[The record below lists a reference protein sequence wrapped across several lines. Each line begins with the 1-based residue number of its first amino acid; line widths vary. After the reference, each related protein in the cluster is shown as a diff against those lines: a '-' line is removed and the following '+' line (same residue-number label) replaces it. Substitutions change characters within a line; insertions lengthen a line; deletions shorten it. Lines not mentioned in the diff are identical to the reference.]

1 MKHDQTKLGV
11 LFLLAILFIMTL
23 SSGRKAYAESGSE
36 TASPTQTPYIV
47 YVVVTATPQP
57 VEATQTPQI
66 VYVTATPSPDSVVL
80 SNESSFIP
88 SETNTSGQCTIR
100 QSDGSSCTMSLEVV
114 SEPAFA
120 SGAKVVENEVFYKEW
135 EVRNTG
141 TCTWTTDWNWVFKEG
156 WQLGNT
162 SFPVRKETAP
172 GETVNV
178 RLGMTNTLSPSMEYY
193 NTYTLESPSGDQCG
207 EISFTF
213 SVVGSSYYLPTS
225 IPTPVRRLPNP
236 GNNPVWEDRPQDF
249 IPPEPP
255 VQ

>member
-1 MKHDQTKLGV
+1 LLHLIFDFGVLQPDPNKRRKDMKHDQTKLGV

-23 SSGRKAYAESGSE
+23 SSGRKTYA
-36 TASPTQTPYIV
+36 
-47 YVVVTATPQP
+47 
-57 VEATQTPQI
+57 
-66 VYVTATPSPDSVVL
+66 
-80 SNESSFIP
+80 
-88 SETNTSGQCTIR
+88 ETNTPGRCTIR

-120 SGAKVVENEVFYKEW
+120 SGAKVAEN
-135 EVRNTG
+135 
-141 TCTWTTDWNWVFKEG
+141 
-156 WQLGNT
+156 
-162 SFPVRKETAP
+162 
-172 GETVNV
+172 
-178 RLGMTNTLSPSMEYY
+178 
-193 NTYTLESPSGDQCG
+193 G

>member
-23 SSGRKAYAESGSE
+23 SSGRKAYAE
-36 TASPTQTPYIV
+36 
-47 YVVVTATPQP
+47 
-57 VEATQTPQI
+57 
-66 VYVTATPSPDSVVL
+66 
-80 SNESSFIP
+80 
-88 SETNTSGQCTIR
+88 TNTSEQCTIR

-120 SGAKVVENEVFYKEW
+120 SGAKVAEN
-135 EVRNTG
+135 
-141 TCTWTTDWNWVFKEG
+141 
-156 WQLGNT
+156 
-162 SFPVRKETAP
+162 
-172 GETVNV
+172 
-178 RLGMTNTLSPSMEYY
+178 
-193 NTYTLESPSGDQCG
+193 G

-225 IPTPVRRLPNP
+225 IPTPVRRSLNP

-249 IPPEPP
+249 VPPEPP